1 MTFPVLSAGT
11 SAYNL
16 QRSLRFR
23 SSASAYLNRTPASAS
38 NRRTWTW
45 SAWVKRGTFANNLSA
60 LFSAGADVNNFNE
73 LRFTDLNSGVFDFTF
88 VTGGADTARI
98 TTTPVYRDPSAWYH
112 VVVALD
118 TTQATAANRV
128 KIYVNGVQVTS
139 LTTATYPTQN
149 STWYVNAANAHG
161 LGATVAVGRY
171 FDGYLTEVNFIDG
184 QALTPSSF
192 GSTNAVTG
200 VWQPARYTGTYGTNG
215 FYLPFTNL
223 TSTSTLGND
232 FSGNSNNWTT
242 NNISLTAGVTYDS
255 MTDVPTLTSPTA
267 ANFAVLNPLNVV
279 GATISGG
286 NLNTSTGTTQ
296 GFTVGTIGIPTT
308 GKYYFEVTNGSTTAP
323 AQVSIGLQVQA
334 SPPTSFSAAGG
345 YTLYL
350 GYAGATANLYINNN
364 GTNSSANV
372 VSTTASDVLNLA
384 YDAST
389 GKLWLGYNNVWKNSS
404 GATDGAAN
412 PATGANPTITISAGL
427 SLFPF
432 HHVYSNTASI
442 NFGQRPFAYTPPS
455 GFVALNTFNLPSSTI
470 PAGNK
475 FMGATLYTGTS
486 ATQTITNS
494 GGMQPDLVWTK
505 ARSNLSNQAWFDSV
519 RGGSK
524 VLFSDLA
531 DAEYTGTYISSFN
544 SNGFTIGATPSSALN
559 LSGYTYVAW
568 QWKANGAGVTNT
580 AGSITSTVSAN
591 TTSGFSVVT
600 YTGTGANATVGH
612 GLGIAPWM
620 VIVKRR
626 DSTGNWPVFHRNAGS
641 DAVGFLNSSVAFSSP
656 EPTYW
661 NTTSPSSTV
670 FSIGT
675 NSAVNASGGTYV
687 AYVFSETAGFS
698 SIGRYTGNGSA
709 DGPFVYTGFRPRFI
723 LIKERDADRNWQL
736 IDSARLGY
744 NGATNPLSPNTAGAE
759 PGAAERVDFLSNGF
773 KPRTSAADFNIS
785 SGAYMYIAFA
795 ENPFKNALAR

>member
-16 QRSLRFR
+16 QRSLRLR
-23 SSASAYLNRTPASAS
+23 ASASAYLSRTPASAS
-38 NRRTWTW
+38 NRTTLTF
-45 SAWVKRGTFANNLSA
+45 SGWVKRGILSTA
-60 LFSAGADVNNFNE
+60 QSIMSAWDGTSASGAQILFTSGNSIQVILGGSATQGDA
-73 LRFTDLNSGVFDFTF
+73 
-88 VTGGADTARI
+88 
-98 TTTPVYRDPSAWYH
+98 TTNAVYRDPSAWYH
-112 VVVALD
+112 IVAVID
-118 TTQATAANRV
+118 TTQASSANRIQV
-128 KIYVNGVQVTS
+128 YVNNVQQTLTVANTPALNATS
-139 LTTATYPTQN
+139 LFN
-149 STWYVNAANAHG
+149 STSPHSVGAFTSIAN
-161 LGATVAVGRY
+161 Y
-171 FDGYLTEVNFIDG
+171 FDGYMDEINFIDG

-200 VWQPARYTGTYGTNG
+200 VWQPAKYTGTYGTNG
-215 FYLPFTNL
+215 FYLPFTNT
-223 TSTSTLGND
+223 TSTTTLGND
-232 FSGNSNNWTT
+232 FSGNGNNWTT
-242 NNISLTAGVTYDS
+242 NNISLTPGATYDA
-255 MTDVPTLTSPTA
+255 MTDVPTLTSATA
-267 ANFAVLNPLNVV
+267 ANYCVLNPLNVV

-286 NLNTSTGTTQ
+286 NLNTSTGLTQ

-475 FMGATLYTGTS
+475 FMDATLYTGTGS
-486 ATQTITNS
+486 SLSVTNS
-494 GGMQPDLVWTK
+494 GAMQPDWVWIK
-505 ARSNLSNQAWFDSV
+505 SRSAATDHALYDVLRGTQSRLESNTTDAQV
-519 RGGSK
+519 T
-524 VLFSDLA
+524 SDNGVTA
-531 DAEYTGTYISSFN
+531 FGTG
-544 SNGFTIGATPSSALN
+544 GFTVNTLAQVNTSAA
-559 LSGYTYVAW
+559 TYVGW

-600 YTGTGANATVGH
+600 YTANGTNGATVGH
-612 GLGIAPWM
+612 GLNVTPAIY
-620 VIVKRR
+620 IVKRR
-626 DSTGNWPVFHRNAGS
+626 DTTGNWVVVPG
-641 DAVGFLNSSVAFSSP
+641 NSSLFGGSF
-656 EPTYW
+656 YLQL
-661 NTTSPSSTV
+661 NTTSAVISNSDVFTSYPGSSV
-670 FSIGT
+670 FYLST
-675 NSAVNASGGTYV
+675 NADVNASGGTYV
-687 AYVFSETAGFS
+687 AYCIAQIAGFS
-698 SIGRYTGNGSA
+698 AVGKYTGNGSA
-709 DGPFVYTGFRPRFI
+709 DGPFVYTGFRPRWLMIKRTDSTANWRI
-723 LIKERDADRNWQL
+723 LDTSRDTSNVEQKELYPSLAN
-736 IDSARLGY
+736 
-744 NGATNPLSPNTAGAE
+744 AE
-759 PGAAERVDFLSNGF
+759 GTFAALDGVSNGF
-773 KPRTSAADFNIS
+773 KIRTDDS
-785 SGAYMYIAFA
+785 SYNASGGTYIYAAFA

>member
-23 SSASAYLNRTPASAS
+23 SSATAYLNRTPASAS
-38 NRRTWTW
+38 NRTTWTW
-45 SAWVKRGTFANNLSA
+45 SGWFKRGTFANNYST

-73 LRFTDLNSGVFDFTF
+73 LRFTDLSSGVFDFTF
-88 VTGGADTARI
+88 VTGGVDTARI

-171 FDGYLTEVNFIDG
+171 FDGYMTEVNFIDG

-200 VWQPARYTGTYGTNG
+200 VWQPAKYTGTYGTNG

-242 NNISLTAGVTYDS
+242 NNISLTSGVTYDS

-267 ANFAVLNPLNVV
+267 GNFAVLNPLDIRYGIAN
-279 GATISGG
+279 ANALTSG
-286 NLNTSTGTTQ
+286 NLQATAPAANQGLSQSSIFFTSGKWYMEMTVASVSSAPSAQYIAYRDASGNIGYYAANGSVGGVSGSSGASYTTNDVIGMAVDKDTGTIEFFKNGTTQ
-296 GFTVGTIGIPTT
+296 G
-308 GKYYFEVTNGSTTAP
+308 GSRTLSAN
-323 AQVSIGLQVQA
+323 AAGNSFLQVSN
-334 SPPTSFSAAGG
+334 
-345 YTLYL
+345 Y
-350 GYAGATANLYINNN
+350 
-364 GTNSSANV
+364 NSSV
-372 VSTTASDVLNLA
+372 VHA
-384 YDAST
+384 
-389 GKLWLGYNNVWKNSS
+389 
-404 GATDGAAN
+404 
-412 PATGANPTITISAGL
+412 
-427 SLFPF
+427 
-432 HHVYSNTASI
+432 
-442 NFGQRPFAYTPPS
+442 NFGQRPFTYTPPS

-475 FMGATLYTGTS
+475 FMDATLYTGTGS
-486 ATQTITNS
+486 SLSVTNS
-494 GGMQPDLVWTK
+494 GAMQPDWVWIK
-505 ARSNLSNQAWFDSV
+505 SRSAATDHALYDVLRGTQSRLESNTTDAQV
-519 RGGSK
+519 T
-524 VLFSDLA
+524 SDNGVTA
-531 DAEYTGTYISSFN
+531 FGTG
-544 SNGFTIGATPSSALN
+544 GFTVGTLAQVNTSAA
-559 LSGYTYVAW
+559 TYVGW

-600 YTGTGANATVGH
+600 YTANGTNGATVGH
-612 GLGIAPWM
+612 GLNVTPAIY
-620 VIVKRR
+620 IVKRR
-626 DSTGNWPVFHRNAGS
+626 NTTGNWVVVPG
-641 DAVGFLNSSVAFSSP
+641 NSSLFGGSF
-656 EPTYW
+656 YLQL
-661 NTTSPSSTV
+661 NTTSAVISNSDVFTSYPGPSVFYLST
-670 FSIGT
+670 
-675 NSAVNASGGTYV
+675 NADVNASGGTYV
-687 AYVFSETAGFS
+687 AYCIAQIAGFS
-698 SIGRYTGNGSA
+698 AVGKYTGNGST
-709 DGPFVYTGFRPRFI
+709 DGPFIYTGFRPRWI
-723 LIKERDADRNWQL
+723 LIKENADRNWQL

-744 NGATNPLSPNTAGAE
+744 NGATNPLAPNTSGAE
-759 PGAAERVDFLSNGF
+759 PGAADRVDFLSNGF
-773 KPRTSAADFNIS
+773 KPRVSAADFNS
-785 SGAYMYIAFA
+785 SGGTYIYAAFA

>member
-45 SAWVKRGTFANNLSA
+45 SAWVKRGTFANNYSA

-215 FYLPFTNL
+215 FYLPFTNT
-223 TSTSTLGND
+223 TSTTTLGND

-242 NNISLTAGVTYDS
+242 NNISLTSGVTYDS
-255 MTDVPTLTSPTA
+255 MTDVPTLTSPNA
-267 ANFAVLNPLNVV
+267 ANFAVMNPLDNGGLTITGANLDSSRATASWLSDRCTFGLSSSKWYWEFTATSVV
-279 GATISGG
+279 DVS
-286 NLNTSTGTTQ
+286 
-296 GFTVGTIGIPTT
+296 
-308 GKYYFEVTNGSTTAP
+308 NGHMLALMKS
-323 AQVSIGLQVQA
+323 
-334 SPPTSFSAAGG
+334 
-345 YTLYL
+345 
-350 GYAGATANLYINNN
+350 TANLGSYPGGDANGWGYFSSNGQKYTNGAAGVAYGSSWTNGDVIGVAFDADN
-364 GTNSSANV
+364 GTLV
-372 VSTTASDVLNLA
+372 F
-384 YDAST
+384 Y
-389 GKLWLGYNNVWKNSS
+389 KNNVSQGTAYTGLTN
-404 GATDGAAN
+404 GPYFPALGLFGT
-412 PATGANPTITISAGL
+412 ATGS
-427 SLFPF
+427 F
-432 HHVYSNTASI
+432 

-470 PAGNK
+470 QNGAG
-475 FMGATLYTGTS
+475 FMAATLYTGTGS
-486 ATQTITNS
+486 AQSISNAVGS
-494 GGMQPDLVWTK
+494 ASFQPDLVWQK
-505 ARSNLSNQAWFDSV
+505 ARAEVASNRLVDSV
-519 RGGSK
+519 RGTSK
-524 VLFSDLA
+524 VLYSNNTN
-531 DAEYTGTYISSFN
+531 AEATTSGVVDSFN
-544 SNGFTIGATPSSALN
+544 SGGFTGGGSDVVT
-559 LSGYTYVAW
+559 SGYTAVAW

-580 AGSITSTVSAN
+580 SGSITSTVSAN

-600 YTGTGANATVGH
+600 YTGTGAAATVGH
-612 GLGIAPWM
+612 GLNVAPAM
-620 VIVKRR
+620 VIAKSR
-626 DSTGNWPVFHRNAGS
+626 SNAGGDS
-641 DAVGFLNSSVAFSSP
+641 GIWVVYHKNLSAPSYFLYLNQTNAETFATTVWNNTA
-656 EPTYW
+656 PT
-661 NTTSPSSTV
+661 STV
-670 FSIGT
+670 FSIG
-675 NSAVNASGGTYV
+675 SASGSGTASTHV
-687 AYVFSETAGFS
+687 AYCFTPIAGFS
-698 SIGRYTGNGSA
+698 AFGSYTGNGST
-709 DGPFVYTGFRPRFI
+709 DGPFVYTGFRPRW
-723 LIKERDADRNWQL
+723 LMIKRTDTTSDWYVF
-736 IDSARLGY
+736 DSARNTFNSATQILYPNLSNAEVGY
-744 NGATNPLSPNTAGAE
+744 TPPAGF
-759 PGAAERVDFLSNGF
+759 DLLSNGF
-773 KPRTSAADFNIS
+773 KSRETAINA
-785 SGAYMYIAFA
+785 SGGTYVYAAFA
-795 ENPFKNALAR
+795 ENPFRNSLAR

>member
-16 QRSLRFR
+16 TNSLRFR
-23 SSASAYLNRTPASAS
+23 SSATAYLNRTFTTGSA
-38 NRRTWTW
+38 TQWTW
-45 SAWVKRGTFANNLSA
+45 SSWVKRGSLGPQAFIFAPNNT
-60 LFSAGADVNNFNE
+60 AGEGMYFNSSNQFAIAINGSFF
-73 LRFTDLNSGVFDFTF
+73 LVS
-88 VTGGADTARI
+88 TA
-98 TTTPVYRDPSAWYH
+98 VYRDPSAWYH
-112 VVVALD
+112 VVVASD
-118 TTQATAANRV
+118 MGNATPALRCRV
-128 KIYVNGVQVTS
+128 YINGVEI
-139 LTTATYPTQN
+139 TAWATDARASYSSWVSWN
-149 STWYVNAANAHG
+149 SGVNHNIGVSNAN
-161 LGATVAVGRY
+161 TIY
-171 FDGYLTEVNFIDG
+171 WDGYLTEINFVGG
-184 QALTPSSF
+184 QTLTPSSF

-200 VWQPARYTGTYGTNG
+200 VWQPAKYTGTYGTNG

-267 ANFAVLNPLNVV
+267 ANFATLNPLVPPELSTTFNDGNLRFVGAGAVV
-279 GATISGG
+279 GSMGMGAKTYVEMTPASVIS
-286 NLNTSTGTTQ
+286 
-296 GFTVGTIGIPTT
+296 
-308 GKYYFEVTNGSTTAP
+308 
-323 AQVSIGLQVQA
+323 VSIGVGPMV
-334 SPPTSFSAAGG
+334 SGSRGAAGQG
-345 YTLYL
+345 IQDSIVWFPTGSVFKDGGAVAVATYATFTSGDVCAFTFDPSNRQVSFYKNNTLQGSQTVSGTQAITFYGL
-350 GYAGATANLYINNN
+350 GNTSA
-364 GTNSSANV
+364 SANV
-372 VSTTASDVLNLA
+372 
-384 YDAST
+384 
-389 GKLWLGYNNVWKNSS
+389 
-404 GATDGAAN
+404 
-412 PATGANPTITISAGL
+412 
-427 SLFPF
+427 
-432 HHVYSNTASI
+432 